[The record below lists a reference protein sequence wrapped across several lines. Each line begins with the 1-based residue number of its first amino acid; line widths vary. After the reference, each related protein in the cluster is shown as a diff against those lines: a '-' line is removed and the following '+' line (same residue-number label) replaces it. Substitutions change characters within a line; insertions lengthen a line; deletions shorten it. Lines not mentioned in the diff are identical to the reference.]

1 DTIIDPGAPIQLKGT
16 VVRFDSPEESATPHG
31 VLWVEAKSVEPATT
45 PGARPGTM
53 WRIAGFPGHVLQS
66 RFWQGAEVTV
76 NGFNVHDKSCEPAC
90 VMVGKQILNGFS
102 NLSTAN

>member
-1 DTIIDPGAPIQLKGT
+1 
-16 VVRFDSPEESATPHG
+16 
-31 VLWVEAKSVEPATT
+31 
-45 PGARPGTM
+45 M

-76 NGFNVHDKSCEPAC
+76 SGFNVRDKSCEPAC

-102 NLSTAN
+102 NVSTAN